1 MAGDPDLPVP
11 PPLSEACD
19 LTLKG
24 GLHVLGGKDIAE
36 FMLRHPQMILVTD
49 KIHDMPL
56 LARERPFHDRLIAE
70 VFNRWGYLVCLWHGF
85 TPVFSLPWKLS
96 DLNMF

>member
-1 MAGDPDLPVP
+1 
-11 PPLSEACD
+11 
-19 LTLKG
+19 
-24 GLHVLGGKDIAE
+24 
-36 FMLRHPQMILVTD
+36 
-49 KIHDMPL
+49 MPL